1 MTLDIQFKL
10 KNDPY
15 ALRYLHENSIWYK
28 RLNRDPELYNTFI
41 EEMKSNY
48 GLRTRDR
55 LSKALDTIN
64 IIQNVMSSL
73 K

>member
-15 ALRYLHENSIWYK
+15 ALRFLHENSYWYK
-28 RLNRDPELYNTFI
+28 RLNRNPELYDTFI
-41 EEMKSNY
+41 EEMKTKY
-48 GLRTRDR
+48 GLRTSDR
-55 LSKALDTIN
+55 ISKAIDAIN
-64 IIQNVMSSL
+64 MLQNVMSSL